1 MNLDVIA
8 VDKMRE
14 SYVRDGCAMYRKR
27 LAPYISVNVI
37 EVKAQPNDLESEG
50 RSLLARVAAD
60 SVVWVLDREGALLD
74 SVGLAGKLAAVERSG
89 NRRLALI
96 IGGPAGLHDSLI
108 EAADFRWSLSPL
120 TFLHEM
126 TRLLVLEQLYR
137 AIKINR
143 GEPYHR

>member
-14 SYVRDGCAMYRKR
+14 SYVRDGCAMYRRR

-50 RSLLARVAAD
+50 RSLLARVAAG
-60 SVVWVLDREGALLD
+60 SVVWALDREGTLLD
-74 SVGLAGKLAAVERSG
+74 SLGVAGRLAAVERAG

-96 IGGPAGLHDSLI
+96 IGGPAGLHDLVLKI
-108 EAADFRWSLSPL
+108 VDFRWSLSPL

-126 TRLLVLEQLYR
+126 TRLLVFEQLYR

>member
-8 VDKMRE
+8 IDKMRE

-60 SVVWVLDREGALLD
+60 SVVWALDREGTLLD
-74 SVGLAGKLAAVERSG
+74 SVGVAGRLAAVERSG

-96 IGGPAGLHDSLI
+96 IGGPAGLHESLLK
-108 EAADFRWSLSPL
+108 AADFRWSLSPL
-120 TFLHEM
+120 TFLHEV